1 MAGLVQPGLAHSGT
15 VRAAAGSVVAG
26 VTAAAVVDA
35 VTTLAPHA
43 EGMAAVLRALG
54 PWGVAAAVI
63 GVAAWTIHQRLQRQ
77 REVTR

>member
-1 MAGLVQPGLAHSGT
+1 M
-15 VRAAAGSVVAG
+15 VAG

-43 EGMAAVLRALG
+43 EGLAAVLRALG
-54 PWGVAAAVI
+54 PWGVAAAMI
-63 GVAAWTIHQRLQRQ
+63 GVATWTIHQRLQRQ

>member
-1 MAGLVQPGLAHSGT
+1 
-15 VRAAAGSVVAG
+15 
-26 VTAAAVVDA
+26 
-35 VTTLAPHA
+35 
-43 EGMAAVLRALG
+43 VLRALG